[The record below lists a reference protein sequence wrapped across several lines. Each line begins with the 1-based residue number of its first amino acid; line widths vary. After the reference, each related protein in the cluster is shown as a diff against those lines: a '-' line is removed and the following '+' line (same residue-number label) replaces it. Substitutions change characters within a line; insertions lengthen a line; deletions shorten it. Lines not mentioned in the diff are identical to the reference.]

1 MFSFKKKTDS
11 YLVDD
16 KKKNMD
22 QKQIKIKQ
30 VLRAPLGSK
39 IIGMGILI
47 SLFLNLGIW
56 IILYIFIKPSFEP
69 VYLHYNI
76 YFGIDLIGEWY
87 RIYIIPLTGFVVI
100 LVNYL
105 AGAIIYSS
113 KRVLSYLVV
122 IFAIPVNLFLALAAI
137 LLAFINR

>member
-1 MFSFKKKTDS
+1 MFSFKKKSDPQ
-11 YLVDD
+11 LVSSEE
-16 KKKNMD
+16 KNLG
-22 QKQIKIKQ
+22 QKRIKFSKI
-30 VLRAPLGSK
+30 LRNPLNNK
-39 IIGMGILI
+39 IIGVSVLI
-47 SLFLNLGIW
+47 SIFLNLGIW
-56 IILYIFIKPSFEP
+56 IALHTSIKPSLEP

-87 RIYIIPLTGFVVI
+87 RIYIIPLTGLIII

-105 AGAIIYSS
+105 AGAIMYSS
-113 KRVLSYLVV
+113 KKVLSYLVV